1 MIFTDGHL
9 CKKALH
15 LPLPFFDN
23 NSKKMELKNCVA
35 KEHTLFTTAILL
47 FKNIPYFDK
56 INFVRKKIQVEK
68 VNCQYFNLKIIGKF
82 MLALESRCLLDSG
95 RRCS

>member
-1 MIFTDGHL
+1 MSL
-9 CKKALH
+9 LH

-35 KEHTLFTTAILL
+35 KKHTLFTTAILL

-68 VNCQYFNLKIIGKF
+68 VNCQVNAYLMYFNLKIIGKF

-95 RRCS
+95 SRCS